1 MKNRR
6 TLTIII
12 GAMLL
17 VLCFVSCTLEAR
29 LESGAAAEAPDVK
42 AIGFDSDHVVVLIA
56 DTMGELSRGTDTYL
70 EKGYAI
76 VAYPSP
82 ITNVYG
88 QHTSTDHNW
97 YLVLS
102 DRETN

>member
-1 MKNRR
+1 MSTRR
-6 TLTIII
+6 TLMIIV

-29 LESGAAAEAPDVK
+29 LESGTAAEAPDVK
-42 AIGFDSDHVVVLIA
+42 AIGFDSKHVVVLIA
-56 DTMGELSRGTDTYL
+56 DTLTELSRGTDAYL
-70 EKGYAI
+70 VNGYAI

-88 QHTSTDHNW
+88 QDTST
-97 YLVLS
+97 
-102 DRETN
+102 

>member
-1 MKNRR
+1 M
-6 TLTIII
+6 III

-29 LESGAAAEAPDVK
+29 LESGKTVEVPDVK
-42 AIGFDSDHVVVLIA
+42 AIGFDSDHMVVLIA
-56 DTMGELSRGTDTYL
+56 DTLTELSRGTDAYL

-88 QHTSTDHNW
+88 QDTSTSHRW

-102 DRETN
+102 DRETD

>member
-1 MKNRR
+1 MTTKR
-6 TLTIII
+6 TLKIII

-17 VLCFVSCTLEAR
+17 VLCFAACTLEAR
-29 LESGAAAEAPDVK
+29 LESRTAAEAPDVK
-42 AIGFDSDHVVVLIA
+42 VIGFDADHVIVLIA
-56 DTMGELSRGTDTYL
+56 DTIEELSRGTDTYL

-88 QHTSTDHNW
+88 QNTSTDHNW

-102 DRETN
+102 DREIN

>member
-1 MKNRR
+1 MTTKR
-6 TLTIII
+6 TLKIII

-17 VLCFVSCTLEAR
+17 VLCFAACTLEAR
-29 LESGAAAEAPDVK
+29 LESRTAAEAPDVK
-42 AIGFDSDHVVVLIA
+42 AIGFDSGHVVVLIA
-56 DTMGELSRGTDTYL
+56 DTLTELSRGTDAYL
-70 EKGYAI
+70 EKGYTIAD
-76 VAYPSP
+76 YPSP

>member
-1 MKNRR
+1 M
-6 TLTIII
+6 IIL

-17 VLCFVSCTLEAR
+17 ILSIVSCTLEAR
-29 LESGAAAEAPDVK
+29 LESGIAEETSDVK
-42 AIGFDSDHVVVLIA
+42 AIGFDADHVIVLIA
-56 DTMGELSRGTDTYL
+56 DTIEELSRGTDTYL

-88 QHTSTDHNW
+88 QNTSTDHNW

-102 DRETN
+102 DREIN

>member
-1 MKNRR
+1 M
-6 TLTIII
+6 III
-12 GAMLL
+12 GALLL
-17 VLCFVSCTLEAR
+17 VLCFASCALEAR
-29 LESGAAAEAPDVK
+29 LESGIAEETPDVK

-56 DTMGELSRGTDTYL
+56 DTLRELSRGTDAYL

-76 VAYPSP
+76 VAYPRP

-88 QHTSTDHNW
+88 QDTSTSHSW

-102 DRETN
+102 DKEAD